1 MNPNRA
7 FVDRVLGA
15 VDSGDFPA
23 FFAALDP
30 DARFV
35 FGSAPPAHGHDA
47 IGALIGGVM
56 AEVTGTQHHVERTWT
71 ADNAIFIV
79 GRCDYTFKD
88 GSTQDIAFCDVWR
101 MAGSESIASYEVYCD
116 LKL

>member
-47 IGALIGGVM
+47 IGALIGTAPG
-56 AEVTGTQHHVERTWT
+56 AYFRVTDFE
-71 ADNAIFIV
+71 F
-79 GRCDYTFKD
+79 DYTGD
-88 GSTQDIAFCDVWR
+88 
-101 MAGSESIASYEVYCD
+101 
-116 LKL
+116 